1 MKKGLR
7 RFLSQFMAAVIV
19 LASGA
24 TGYAAYVPHGDHAGI
39 VHILGDQVAHHHGH
53 HGHEIGDQARVLLCD
68 VNASCDAEPGDG
80 AAHVH
85 ASCIGSPG
93 LAPGDC
99 DLNFAGGAGEKPSAS
114 AALPFLQDLTFSLLR
129 PPRIA
134 L

>member
-1 MKKGLR
+1 
-7 RFLSQFMAAVIV
+7 MAIMRALCI
-19 LASGA
+19 A
-24 TGYAAYVPHGDHAGI
+24 D
-39 VHILGDQVAHHHGH
+39 HHGH
-53 HGHEIGDQARVLLCD
+53 HDHEIGDQARVLLCD
-68 VNASCDAEPGDG
+68 VHASCDVEPGDG

-85 ASCIGSPG
+85 ASFIGSPG

-99 DLNFAGGAGEKPSAS
+99 GLNFAGRAGERPIAS